1 MEKTEN
7 NARRLAVLEYPYLYA
22 AWHVCREDHAR
33 AVSERRPFSG
43 ARRSVD
49 LYREKGTYGKVGLP
63 YTVEEITGAPYPALA
78 PHEAIPLHFAEACR
92 RAAAAGDRILTSSG
106 YCAFAPAVLGGLQ
119 QALGPEKK
127 VGLVWVDAHCDN
139 VIVEE
144 TERPDLRFVA
154 VPLSTIAGQTMRDWG
169 RDFCRMARPLTAG
182 EILLGDG
189 HCSGAEEYENLARA
203 GIDRVL
209 PAEFADTARWAARVQ
224 ALADRVDAIYLMVDV
239 DILRNEYI
247 PAYFRPEPGGHAL
260 ETVLG
265 NVRAVMRTGKV
276 LAFSCF
282 CVDFDKYA
290 QGGETTFESGRQII
304 EAGLAAWAET

>member
-1 MEKTEN
+1 M
-7 NARRLAVLEYPYLYA
+7 
-22 AWHVCREDHAR
+22 
-33 AVSERRPFSG
+33 
-43 ARRSVD
+43 
-49 LYREKGTYGKVGLP
+49 
-63 YTVEEITGAPYPALA
+63 EEITGAPYPALA

-290 QGGETTFESGRQII
+290 QDGETTFESGRQII